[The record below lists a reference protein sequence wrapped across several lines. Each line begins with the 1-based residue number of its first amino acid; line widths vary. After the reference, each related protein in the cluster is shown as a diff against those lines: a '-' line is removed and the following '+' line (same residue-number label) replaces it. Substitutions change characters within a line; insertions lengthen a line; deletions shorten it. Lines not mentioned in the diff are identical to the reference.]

1 MVEELSDLNG
11 TLCTALPGYHAITG
25 CDYNSCFFGKG
36 KTRPLLVASR
46 YPQFIQALAELGSSA
61 SVSSATE
68 ATLEEFVYAIYGKG
82 QFNNVNEARKNIF
95 ETKFMPRDDARP
107 LEKVKSLEP
116 TSMPPCK
123 AALIQHIKRAN
134 FIARMWKLA
143 NEFKPIKES
152 PLDNGWIV
160 LGGKTVPNW
169 FEGSQLPDSLE
180 VEQYDYDSEGV
191 DDDSN
196 ISRDSESDDSENDS
210 DDFN

>member
-1 MVEELSDLNG
+1 
-11 TLCTALPGYHAITG
+11 
-25 CDYNSCFFGKG
+25 
-36 KTRPLLVASR
+36 
-46 YPQFIQALAELGSSA
+46 
-61 SVSSATE
+61 
-68 ATLEEFVYAIYGKG
+68 
-82 QFNNVNEARKNIF
+82 
-95 ETKFMPRDDARP
+95 
-107 LEKVKSLEP
+107 
-116 TSMPPCK
+116 MPPCK

-143 NEFKPIKES
+143 NEFEPIKES